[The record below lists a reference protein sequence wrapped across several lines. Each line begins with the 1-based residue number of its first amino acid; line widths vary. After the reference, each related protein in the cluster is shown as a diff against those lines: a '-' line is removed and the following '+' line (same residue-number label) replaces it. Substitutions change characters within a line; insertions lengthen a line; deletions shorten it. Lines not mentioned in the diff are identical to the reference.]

1 MDTSFSKNSKTIF
14 KLNIIT
20 IVLILIFVVS
30 PIGNIQSISS
40 IVKIIILFILGY
52 MITLNVNQ
60 INTLKKYNNMN
71 ANLNSIATNT
81 SANNATNTDTNNT
94 SNTNTD
100 TNNTSNTSTID
111 NINTIT
117 SQVKSQLNANIVGSY
132 IFIAFLVIMIIF
144 ILKSFII

>member
-52 MITLNVNQ
+52 MIKLNVNQ
-60 INTLKKYNNMN
+60 ITTLKKYNNMN

-81 SANNATNTDTNNT
+81 SANNATNTSANDTST
-94 SNTNTD
+94 TT
-100 TNNTSNTSTID
+100 TNTSTSD